1 MTKQLVFIHGRA
13 QEHKDAVALKAEW
26 LEAFTAGLKKS
37 NLTLPVDESAVRFP
51 YYGQTLYDLVDGAD
65 EATAAEVIVRGTRD
79 DDAQK
84 AFIREVFEELREKE
98 NIDEAKLEA
107 VAGRDVVE
115 RGPLNWEWLQGI
127 LKAVDTYVPGASG
140 ASIALAT
147 NDVYQ
152 YMTNPVIHNM
162 INQGVREAIQ
172 PGIPTVVVSHSLGTV
187 VAYNL
192 LVKDSQANQWEVPLF
207 VTLGSPLGVNA
218 IRKAVRPISHPSC
231 ADKWFNALDERD
243 VVALYPLNKD
253 RFDVDPSI
261 ENKTDVDNPTSN
273 RHGIS
278 GYLGDAEVAARIH
291 AALTS

>member
-26 LEAFTAGLKKS
+26 LEAFTVGLKKS
-37 NLTLPVDESAVRFP
+37 NLTLPLDESAVRFP

-65 EATAAEVIVRGTRD
+65 EATAAEVIVRGTRN

-152 YMTNPVIHNM
+152 YMTNPVIHKM

-192 LVKDSQANQWEVPLF
+192 LVKDGQASQWKVPLF
-207 VTLGSPLGVNA
+207 VTLGSPLGVKA
-218 IRKAVRPISHPSC
+218 IRKAVRPISYPSC
-231 ADKWFNALDERD
+231 ADKWFNAMDERD
-243 VVALYPLNKD
+243 VVALYPLNKK
-253 RFDVDPSI
+253 RFDVNPSI

-278 GYLGDAEVAARIH
+278 GYLGDAEVAARIY